1 MEIRV
6 LKYFLTI
13 AAEENITRAAQ
24 ILHVT
29 QPTLSRQI
37 ADLEKELGVKLFV
50 RGNHNTVLTEEGLIF
65 KRRAQEIMSLVDKTK
80 KDFLSDESILEGTIS
95 IGSGEYR
102 STKILT
108 DCIAQF
114 HKIHPLVRYEFYS
127 GNTGNI
133 KDYIERGLLDIGLML
148 EPADNTKY
156 EFITIPI
163 KEQWGAFVQ
172 NDSPLAN
179 KEFISAEDLLDI
191 PLISTTGENA
201 KNNIRSWLGN
211 YIEKIDVIAEG
222 NLLYNQAILAQS
234 NLGATIGVKLD
245 CVYNGLKFVPF
256 DPPLE
261 AKTVLVWKKDQV
273 FSLTIKKFIEFTKEY
288 ISSISNNKI

>member
-6 LKYFLTI
+6 LKYFLTV

-24 ILHVT
+24 RLHVT

-37 ADLEKELGVKLFV
+37 ADLEEELGVKLFI
-50 RGNHNTVLTEEGLIF
+50 RGNHNTFLTEEGLIF
-65 KRRAQEIMSLVDKTK
+65 KRRAQEIISLVDKTK
-80 KDFLSDESILEGTIS
+80 KDFLSGESALEGIIS

-102 STKILT
+102 STRILT
-108 DCIAQF
+108 DCIAEF
-114 HKIHPLVRYEFYS
+114 HKMHPLVRYEFYS

-148 EPADNTKY
+148 EPADNKKY
-156 EFITIPI
+156 EFITIPV

-172 NDSPLAN
+172 NDSSLAN
-179 KEFISAEDLLDI
+179 NKFISAEDLLGM
-191 PLISTTGENA
+191 PLISTTGEIA
-201 KNNIRSWLGN
+201 KNNIGKWFGD

-234 NLGATIGVKLD
+234 NLGATLGVKLD
-245 CVYNGLKFVPF
+245 CSYNGLKFVPF
-256 DPPLE
+256 NPPLE

-288 ISSISNNKI
+288 ISSISNDKI